1 MLARHVSNLA
11 VVVLTVL
18 IRLSPTRDEVDDVLS
33 LLSATSPQL
42 SFPVA
47 MNLAKKMATRC
58 IQSQF
63 NPRPSPLN
71 VLSKCTQSLTCIT
84 W

>member
-1 MLARHVSNLA
+1 MLGRHVTNLA

-18 IRLSPTRDEVDDVLS
+18 IRLSPTRDEVADVLS

-42 SFPVA
+42 SYPVA
-47 MNLAKKMATRC
+47 MELAKKMATRC

-63 NPRPSPLN
+63 NPRPSPLK
-71 VLSKCTQSLTCIT
+71 VLFKST
-84 W
+84 